1 MLDGFAALDATP
13 IAGVNAAQSTLK
25 AENKVDVRLPRWDPA
40 THYGKLIALSPVPF
54 VLQLAAKAII
64 ANAHKKILTAKQYK
78 ALMEK
83 MAHDPDHVMSLAK
96 RAGSFHQA

>member
-40 THYGKLIALSPVPF
+40 THYGKLIALSF

-64 ANAHKKILTAKQYK
+64 AKAHKKILTAKQYK